1 MACFRL
7 TQRRETMEYKKIH
20 YSVENGIAQITMDYM
35 KNMNA
40 IDVEMADELIDA
52 LAIAE
57 GDTAVRTVVLAG
69 SEKAF
74 SAGGDIG
81 YFYKRIQ
88 SGGEVN
94 MDELLAKIE
103 YLTDY
108 MKKMDTMIVT
118 SVSGPAAGAGVS
130 LALSG
135 DFLICADNAKF
146 ILAFVNLGLVPDTG
160 ATFLLTRS
168 IGVHRTLELATT
180 GRPVSAAEA
189 KDWGL
194 AYKVTTPEDL
204 HDETLKLAKRL
215 AAGPLLSYKNIKRQV
230 YAASFATYKEWLAQ
244 AETPAQRECIASED
258 FKEGC
263 KAFIEKRK
271 AQFSGT

>member
-1 MACFRL
+1 
-7 TQRRETMEYKKIH
+7 MEYKKIH

-52 LAIAE
+52 LAIAK

-168 IGVHRTLELATT
+168 IGVHRTLELAAT

-194 AYKVTTPEDL
+194 VYKVTTPEDL

>member
-1 MACFRL
+1 
-7 TQRRETMEYKKIH
+7 MEYKKIH

-189 KDWGL
+189 KDWGRPARRNAEAGQTL
-194 AYKVTTPEDL
+194 GCRPAPFVQEYQTPGLCSVFCDVQGM
-204 HDETLKLAKRL
+204 ARPGRN
-215 AAGPLLSYKNIKRQV
+215 AGPARMHCFRRL
-230 YAASFATYKEWLAQ
+230 
-244 AETPAQRECIASED
+244 
-258 FKEGC
+258 
-263 KAFIEKRK
+263 
-271 AQFSGT
+271 